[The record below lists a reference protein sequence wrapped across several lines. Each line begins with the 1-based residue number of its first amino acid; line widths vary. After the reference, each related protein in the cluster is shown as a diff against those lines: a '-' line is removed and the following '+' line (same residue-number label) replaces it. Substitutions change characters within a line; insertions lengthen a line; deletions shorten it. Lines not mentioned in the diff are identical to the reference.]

1 MLINCTRFKKKSYLC
16 TRQQNKTE
24 HKQFEVMAK
33 KKLFKT
39 ANDLIKGYGLPEPSQ
54 KRGRKTGASD
64 NRKVTL
70 RARTLPSGNVQLYL
84 YSCFKGKPTRFSV
97 GVLNSELTEEAKAR
111 NIEIVRMAEAEAGIR
126 NADAIRQGHGLEP
139 QQKRNVFLSDFIEQL
154 IKSKTF
160 SKQTNVSMEML
171 LAHVNTFRTAQI
183 KIALIDRA
191 WLEAFITYLRKD
203 AISRVT
209 TKAHKHITQNT
220 QARLFEMLEIVLARA
235 VDAAIIKVSPM
246 RELKPSEKPK
256 YNKEAREYLTIEE
269 VKMLMQTP
277 CTNEQMKRA
286 FLFSV
291 FTGLRWSDIV
301 GLHWAELKED
311 DNGKYFLLT
320 MKKTKKQIRIYL
332 SQIGLSFLPERT
344 GEEDAPIFEGI
355 PKNSATNKH
364 LKIWAQRAGITDK
377 KVCFHVARHTFATMM
392 LNNDTPLEMVA
403 KMLGHARLSTTEIY
417 AKILNR
423 SIAAAT
429 LKQDEIFQNLAQ

>member
-1 MLINCTRFKKKSYLC
+1 MT
-16 TRQQNKTE
+16 
-24 HKQFEVMAK
+24 K

-39 ANDLIKGYGLPEPSQ
+39 VDELIKGYGLPEPSQ

-64 NRKVTL
+64 NRKVSL

-84 YSCFKGKPTRFSV
+84 YSCFKGKATRFSV
-97 GVLNSELTEEAKAR
+97 GVLNPEQDEQTKAR
-111 NIEIVRMAEAEAGIR
+111 NVEIVRMAEAEAGIR

-139 QQKRNVFLSDFIEQL
+139 QHKRNILLSDYIEHL
-154 IKSKTF
+154 ISGKSF
-160 SKQTNVSMEML
+160 SKQTNITLGML
-171 LAHVNTFRTAQI
+171 SYHVGAYKTAQI
-183 KIALIDRA
+183 KISLIDRT
-191 WLEAFITYLRKD
+191 WIEGFITYLRKD

-209 TKAHKHITQNT
+209 TKKHKQITQNT
-220 QARLFEMLEIVLARA
+220 QARLFEMLEIVLGKA
-235 VDAAIIKVSPM
+235 VKDGVISRSPM
-246 RELKPSEKPK
+246 SDVKPSEKPK

-277 CTNEQMKRA
+277 CSNEQLKRA

-301 GLHWAELKED
+301 SLNWAELKED

-344 GEEDAPIFEGI
+344 GTGEDDALIFAGL

-364 LKIWAQRAGITDK
+364 LKTWAQEAGIKDK
-377 KVCFHVARHTFATMM
+377 WICFHVARHTFATMM

-403 KMLGHARLSTTEIY
+403 KMMGHVRLSTTEIY

-429 LKQDEIFQNLAQ
+429 LKQDAIFQNLGQ

>member
-1 MLINCTRFKKKSYLC
+1 
-16 TRQQNKTE
+16 
-24 HKQFEVMAK
+24 MAK
-33 KKLFKT
+33 KRLFKT
-39 ANDLIKGYGLPEPSQ
+39 ATELIKGYGLPEPSQ

-84 YSCFKGKPTRFSV
+84 YSCYKGKPTRFSV
-97 GVLNSELTEEAKAR
+97 GVLNPELTEEAKAR

-126 NADAIRQGHGLEP
+126 NADAIRQGHGMEP

-154 IKSKTF
+154 IKSKSF
-160 SKQTNVSMEML
+160 SKQTNVSLGML

-183 KIALIDRA
+183 KIALIDA
-191 WLEAFITYLRKD
+191 VWLEGFIAYLRKD

-209 TKAHKHITQNT
+209 TKKRKQITQNT
-220 QARLFEMLEIVLARA
+220 QARLFEMLEIVLAKA
-235 VDAAIIKVSPM
+235 VKDGIISKSPM
-246 RELKPSEKPK
+246 SEIKPSEKPK

-277 CTNEQMKRA
+277 CTNDQLKKA

-301 GLHWAELKED
+301 ALNWTELKED

-320 MKKTKKQIRIYL
+320 MKKTKKQIRVYL

-344 GEEDAPIFEGI
+344 NEEDTPIFQGI

-364 LKIWAQRAGITDK
+364 LKIWAKKAGITDK
-377 KVCFHVARHTFATMM
+377 QICFHVARHTFATMM

-429 LKQDEIFQNLAQ
+429 LKQDAIFQNLAQ

>member
-1 MLINCTRFKKKSYLC
+1 
-16 TRQQNKTE
+16 
-24 HKQFEVMAK
+24 MAK
-33 KKLFKT
+33 KRLFKT
-39 ANDLIKGYGLPEPSQ
+39 ATELIKGYGLPEPSQ

-84 YSCFKGKPTRFSV
+84 YSCYKGKPTRFSV
-97 GVLNSELTEEAKAR
+97 GVLNPELTEEAKAR

-126 NADAIRQGHGLEP
+126 NADAIRQGHGMEP

-154 IKSKTF
+154 IKSKSF
-160 SKQTNVSMEML
+160 SKQTNVSLGML

-183 KIALIDRA
+183 KIALIDA
-191 WLEAFITYLRKD
+191 VWLEGFIAYLRKD

-209 TKAHKHITQNT
+209 TKKRKQITQNT
-220 QARLFEMLEIVLARA
+220 QARLFEMLEIVLAKA
-235 VDAAIIKVSPM
+235 VKDGIISKSPM
-246 RELKPSEKPK
+246 SEIKPSEKPK

-277 CTNEQMKRA
+277 CTNDQLKKA

-301 GLHWAELKED
+301 ALNWTELKED

-320 MKKTKKQIRIYL
+320 MKKTKKQIRVYL

-344 GEEDAPIFEGI
+344 NEEDAPIFQGI

-364 LKIWAQRAGITDK
+364 LKIWAKKAGITDK
-377 KVCFHVARHTFATMM
+377 QICFHVARHTFATMM

-429 LKQDEIFQNLAQ
+429 LKQDAIFQNLA

>member
-1 MLINCTRFKKKSYLC
+1 MLINCTRFRKKLYLC

-24 HKQFEVMAK
+24 HKHFEVMAK
-33 KKLFKT
+33 KRLFKT
-39 ANDLIKGYGLPEPSQ
+39 ANELIKGYGLPEPSQ

-97 GVLNSELTEEAKAR
+97 GILNPELTEETKAR
-111 NIEIVRMAEAEAGIR
+111 NTEIVRMAEAEAGIR

-139 QQKRNVFLSDFIEQL
+139 QQKRNVLLSDYLEHL

-160 SKQTNVSMEML
+160 SKQTNVSLNML
-171 LAHVNTFRTAQI
+171 AYHVGAYKTAQI
-183 KIALIDRA
+183 KIALIDKT
-191 WLEAFITYLRKD
+191 WIEGFITYLRKD

-209 TKAHKHITQNT
+209 TKKRKQITDNT
-220 QARLFEMLEIVLARA
+220 KARLFEMLEITLARA
-235 VDAAIIKVSPM
+235 VKDGIIQKSPAN
-246 RELKPSEKPK
+246 ELKSNEKPR
-256 YNKEAREYLTIEE
+256 YNKEAREYLTTEE
-269 VKMLMQTP
+269 VEKLMQTP
-277 CTNEQMKRA
+277 CSNEQLKRA

-291 FTGLRWSDIV
+291 FTGLRWSDIIA
-301 GLHWAELKED
+301 LKWDEMKED

-332 SQIGLSFLPERT
+332 SEIGASFLPERT
-344 GEEDAPIFEGI
+344 AEGDALIFRGL
-355 PKNSATNKH
+355 PNNTNTNKH
-364 LKIWAQRAGITDK
+364 LRIWAKNAGITDK
-377 KVCFHVARHTFATMM
+377 WICFHVARHTFATMM

-403 KMLGHARLSTTEIY
+403 KMLGHTRLSTTEIY

-429 LKQDEIFQNLAQ
+429 LKQDAIFQNLK